1 MRFILL
7 VRRRMLVD
15 GIADGA
21 GIIDFLPRDLV
32 LPAGGAAN

>member
-7 VRRRMLVD
+7 VRRQMLVD

-21 GIIDFLPRDLV
+21 GIMDFRLRDLV
-32 LPAGGAAN
+32 LLAGGAAS